1 MSNKI
6 EAQAKITINK
16 PLTQVYEYTINP
28 SHAKDWYENVK
39 TSTWDDKGGELVIGT
54 KVKLLTHIMGK
65 DFPFTYSIKTLDP
78 NKRMHMVSTAGP
90 FPMESEYLFQA
101 LSDTATEVT
110 IINRA
115 EPKGIPFFMVSIVKG
130 KVQKTIEEDVVRLK
144 NILEAQ

>member
-16 PLTQVYEYTINP
+16 PIAQVYEYTINP
-28 SHAKDWYENVK
+28 NHAKDWYENVK
-39 TSTWDDKGGELVIGT
+39 TSTWEENNGALTEGT
-54 KVKLLTHIMGK
+54 SVKLLTHIMGK
-65 DFPFTYSIKTLDP
+65 DFPFTYTIKTLEV
-78 NKRMHMVSTAGP
+78 NKKMHMVSTAGP
-90 FPMESEYLFQA
+90 FLMESEYLFQA
-101 LSDTATEVT
+101 LSETATAVT